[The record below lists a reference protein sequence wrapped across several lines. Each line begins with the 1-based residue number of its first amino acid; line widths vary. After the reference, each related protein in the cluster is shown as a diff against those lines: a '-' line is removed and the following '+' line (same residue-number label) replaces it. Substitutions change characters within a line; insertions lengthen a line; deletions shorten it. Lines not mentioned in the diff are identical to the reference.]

1 MARYTLTPAESA
13 DVGDLADRFLATRQT
28 WDPLRDVDEVRT
40 WAEELPPGL
49 RKALVAGRSA
59 EAPVISVAN
68 LPLSDDLV
76 ATPPGWEIAEKEG
89 AAIRE
94 EVVLLLLAS
103 VLGDPFGWAN
113 QQNGRLVHDVC
124 PAKGKEN
131 SLTSASSKTQLALH
145 TEDVFHAC
153 RGDYVAL
160 LCLRN
165 PDQVGTTVA
174 GLDASALPD
183 AVREVLQQDRFRF
196 FPDDSHETAPRYADG
211 RPVAR
216 EEREH
221 ETASVLFGPL
231 DTPYLRMDEDFT
243 SPVPGDREAG
253 AAMRQCAE
261 KLAESAERVVLS
273 PGEAV
278 FLDNYQV
285 VHGRDL
291 FTPRYDGTDR
301 WLKRTSMVRDLR
313 RTYVHTRSRSR
324 ILG

>member
-1 MARYTLTPAESA
+1 MARYTLTRTESA
-13 DVGDLADRFLATRQT
+13 TVGDIADRFLAAHQT
-28 WDPLRDVDEVRT
+28 WDPLRDADEVRA
-40 WAEELPPGL
+40 WSEELPVGV
-49 RKALVAGRSA
+49 RKFLAAGRTG
-59 EAPVISVAN
+59 EDPIISVSN
-68 LPLSDDLV
+68 LPLSEELV
-76 ATPPGWEIAEKEG
+76 PTPPGWEIAEKEG

-131 SLTSASSKTQLALH
+131 SLTSASSKAQLALH

-165 PDQVGTTVA
+165 PDRVGTTVA
-174 GLDASALPD
+174 GLDVLTLPEE
-183 AVREVLQQDRFRF
+183 VRKVLEQNRFRF
-196 FPDDSHETAPRYADG
+196 FPDDSHETAPQYAG
-211 RPVAR
+211 GQLVAR
-216 EEREH
+216 GEREH
-221 ETASVLFGPL
+221 ETASVLFGPS
-231 DTPYLRMDEDFT
+231 DAPYLRMDEDFT
-243 SPVPGDREAG
+243 SPLPGDLEAE

-261 KLAESAERVVLS
+261 QLAGSAERVVLS

-313 RTYVHTRSRSR
+313 RTYVHTGSRSR